1 MNKAPFKKIMQTIRP
16 SEMNSL
22 LELINPG
29 STIKIDVKPKA
40 LEWLIQFIRECYDAL
55 EHVLLSPTSM
65 VHNDFFQ
72 VSDFIYDMLMQ
83 KFGVKSIVD
92 QKLWEIA
99 ASLRLHRATNE
110 EVKYFCEFA
119 CKIRSPI
126 ELKFMLQVRAVVKM
140 TTVGRLIPQALD
152 FSVPQYVDLDRAV
165 STVNTV
171 FNSLSVPNELG
182 NEVRLEK
189 RMCLR
194 KIQVLSQQSSKSF
207 QLNLPN
213 DLNSVKSNKGWISL
227 TSLLD
232 VLAFTM
238 KQQES
243 RVKVYQWACKAF
255 EIVDEN
261 HDGFITLNQ
270 FRQVFVLVQP
280 KVIDREIRISFERA
294 TKNTQELS
302 FHTYCQVAISILSPA
317 LSIGSASHI
326 VRKLPSH
333 DEIRESIQDSVY
345 IAHRKRDHPDIADA
359 KHILKTIATHWAVFA
374 KLVVNYIQLM
384 YHTDDE
390 DSIDLAKEIDDAR
403 IGLHHALV
411 GDQEGNNT
419 NAPPHDVKRAIN
431 AIHYYR
437 KILVGLSKHQTD
449 HQRQV
454 ILLPNKDSVEEEFN
468 MLQQSILLRWNA
480 AKGPNDPSLCRK
492 HMQIT
497 THDKFLLKN
506 ESKKIQWN
514 G

>member
-1 MNKAPFKKIMQTIRP
+1 M
-16 SEMNSL
+16 
-22 LELINPG
+22 
-29 STIKIDVKPKA
+29 
-40 LEWLIQFIRECYDAL
+40 
-55 EHVLLSPTSM
+55 
-65 VHNDFFQ
+65 
-72 VSDFIYDMLMQ
+72 
-83 KFGVKSIVD
+83 D
-92 QKLWEIA
+92 QKLWEFA
-99 ASLRLHRATNE
+99 ASLRLYRATYE

-119 CKIRSPI
+119 CKIRSPM
-126 ELKFMLQVRAVVKM
+126 ELKFMLQVRTVVKI
-140 TTVGRLIPQALD
+140 TTVGRLIPQAID

-165 STVNTV
+165 ATVNTV
-171 FNSLSVPNELG
+171 FNSLSVPNDLG
-182 NEVRLEK
+182 NEVRVEAHVSA
-189 RMCLR
+189 
-194 KIQVLSQQSSKSF
+194 QNPSFVPSKL
-207 QLNLPN
+207 QILALNLPN
-213 DLNSVKSNKGWISL
+213 GLNAVQANEGWISL
-227 TSLLD
+227 ISLLD

-243 RVKVYQWACKAF
+243 RVKVYQWACRAF

-270 FRQVFVLVQP
+270 FRKIFVLVQP

-294 TKNTQELS
+294 SKNTQELS
-302 FHTYCQVAISILSPA
+302 FHAYCQVAISILSPA

-333 DEIRESIQDSVY
+333 DEIRESIQDSIY
-345 IAHRKRDHPDIADA
+345 ITHRKRDHPDIADA

-403 IGLHHALV
+403 IELHHALV

-468 MLQQSILLRWNA
+468 MLQQSILLQWNA
-480 AKGPNDPSLCRK
+480 AKGQTILRFVASICR
-492 HMQIT
+492 
-497 THDKFLLKN
+497 LLPTIN
-506 ESKKIQWN
+506 FY
-514 G
+514 